1 MKKKIGI
8 VTGCFL
14 LVALG
19 VFCIGTLLYSVNSD
33 FKTWI
38 DTDVIKNEQVENT
51 SPEDGTE
58 TPENGTETPEDGT
71 ETPENPTDDEN
82 EVQTLVFSLSFEV

>member
-19 VFCIGTLLYSVNSD
+19 VFCIGSLLYSVNSD

-58 TPENGTETPEDGT
+58 TPEDGTET

-82 EVQTLVFSLSFEV
+82 EVVTLVFSLNMGV